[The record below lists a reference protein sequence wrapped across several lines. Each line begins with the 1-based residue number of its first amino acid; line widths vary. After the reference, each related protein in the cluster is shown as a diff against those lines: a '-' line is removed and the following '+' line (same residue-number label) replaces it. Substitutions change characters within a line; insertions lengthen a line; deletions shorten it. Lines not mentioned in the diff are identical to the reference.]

1 MYTRRTSSSSPS
13 TTPQW
18 KYDVF
23 LSFRGDDTRK
33 GFTDHLYETLRAQG
47 IITFRDD
54 RTISKGKAISREL
67 IAAIEESRFALIV
80 LSQNYAS
87 STWCLDELVHILKFM
102 EARETVLPI
111 FYYVDPS
118 HVRKQ
123 TGCFEK
129 AFTQLEE
136 RFSSDDKTRVQE
148 WRDALA
154 KVADF
159 SGWKAK
165 DWYETLLI
173 KDIIDVIW
181 KRLRPTSFTSVE
193 NSVGLDSS
201 MNSID
206 FLLGAG
212 VDDVRF
218 IGIWGMGG
226 IGKTTIARVVRERI
240 SPEFEFSIFLENVSD
255 NVQKGGLISQQRE
268 ILSRISMKTI
278 DIFDVHEGS
287 TMIRRLL
294 RHKKVLL
301 ILDDVTDSDHLDYL
315 AGKQEWFGSGSRV
328 LITTRNEHLLIEHEV
343 ERRFQVKRLNH
354 DDALKLFSWKA
365 FGKDHPEKNYID
377 LSSCVVSYADG
388 LPLAL
393 KVLGSFLRGRHA
405 SAWNSA
411 LGKLRDL
418 CNTVLGTLQISY
430 DDLDDR
436 EKKIFLDIA
445 CFFNGEKE
453 DRVIEILDSCGFC
466 AGIGIDVLIE
476 KSLLTNSYGTLWMH
490 QLLQE
495 MGREIVNRECLDEPG
510 NRSRLWRHEEGKHV
524 LSKTTG
530 TDAVES
536 ITMDKTGPVVHADAK
551 CFSRMKKLRLLNLA
565 NVNLSNDLEYLSDN
579 LRSLEWD
586 GYPSKYFPLHFNPEN
601 LLELNMCHSHIE
613 SFWTGVKL
621 LYNLKIIK
629 LSHSLNLVNTPD
641 FRGLPNLEYLILE
654 GCIRLYKVDPSLGML
669 ERITQINL
677 KDCKSLVH
685 LPRSV
690 YGLKSVKVLNLSGCS
705 KLDKL
710 PNELGN
716 AECLEEI
723 DVSGTAV
730 RELPSSIVQ
739 LKSLTVLNF
748 RGCKGSSPK
757 FWNLL
762 SLFQLFLS
770 LFQRFLIRSRVP
782 TPLLLPSLSG
792 LVSLKK
798 LTLSDCNLL
807 EVPNDLS
814 CLSSLTYL
822 DLSRNQFVSLPNGIS
837 LLSRLQF
844 LNLEYCERLQEL
856 PEVPQRVIAVV
867 NNCISLERIARGSTE
882 KFQWLRSTQYINCFK
897 FAETHDFRS
906 LVFTLLEQYDVEVPI
921 TEFVVPGN
929 EIPEWFSH
937 KSAEYI
943 YQKEWFNPQ
952 SVEYPL
958 SVELRPGWFTEKWMG
973 FAVCLTFAIQ
983 ERSPNCD
990 PPLEYRS
997 FDYNYT
1003 HIITCK
1009 VDINGKEMTARRC
1022 PFVVLNAE
1030 SGQAVSDHLWVVF
1043 FPRHFPQLWKGI
1055 SDQIESPSG
1064 TEWWQGI
1071 FGQTTFSISARVGHG
1086 VIVKQS
1092 AARLVYEGDLEE
1104 LDPRFRRGT
1113 RSNVSISE
1121 VDSEFPSYTNKDKIV
1136 DFQQMNGME
1145 PQQQ

>member
-1 MYTRRTSSSSPS
+1 M
-13 TTPQW
+13 
-18 KYDVF
+18 
-23 LSFRGDDTRK
+23 
-33 GFTDHLYETLRAQG
+33 
-47 IITFRDD
+47 
-54 RTISKGKAISREL
+54 L
-67 IAAIEESRFALIV
+67 ICYR
-80 LSQNYAS
+80 
-87 STWCLDELVHILKFM
+87 
-102 EARETVLPI
+102 
-111 FYYVDPS
+111 
-118 HVRKQ
+118 
-123 TGCFEK
+123 
-129 AFTQLEE
+129 
-136 RFSSDDKTRVQE
+136 
-148 WRDALA
+148 
-154 KVADF
+154 
-159 SGWKAK
+159 
-165 DWYETLLI
+165 YETLLI

-206 FLLGAG
+206 LLLGAG

-240 SPEFEFSIFLENVSD
+240 SPEFELSIFLENVSD

-287 TMIRRLL
+287 TMFRRLL
-294 RHKKVLL
+294 HHKKVLL
-301 ILDDVTDSDHLDYL
+301 ILDDVTNSDHLDYL

-328 LITTRNEHLLIEHEV
+328 LITTRNEHLLVEHGV
-343 ERRFQVKRLNH
+343 ERRFHVKRLNH

-365 FGKDHPEKNYID
+365 FGKDYPEKNYID

-393 KVLGSFLRGRHA
+393 KVLGSFLRGRHVT
-405 SAWNSA
+405 AWNSA

-430 DDLDDR
+430 NDLDDK

-445 CFFNGEKE
+445 CFFNGEKK
-453 DRVIEILDSCGFC
+453 DRVIEILDMYSCGFC
-466 AGIGIDVLIE
+466 ASIGIDVIIE

-490 QLLQE
+490 RLLQE

-510 NRSRLWRHEEGKHV
+510 NRSRLWCHEEAKHV
-524 LSKTTG
+524 LSKNTG

-536 ITMDKTGPVVHADAK
+536 ITMDKTGPVVHGDAK

-579 LRSLEWD
+579 LRSLEWA
-586 GYPSKYFPLHFNPEN
+586 GYPSKYFPSHFNPEK
-601 LLELNMCHSHIE
+601 LLELNMCHNHIE
-613 SFWTGVKL
+613 SFWTGVKI
-621 LYNLKIIK
+621 LYNLKVIK

-641 FRGLPNLEYLILE
+641 FRGCPNLEYLILE

-669 ERITQINL
+669 ERITHVNL

-705 KLDKL
+705 KLEKL

-716 AECLEEI
+716 AECLEEL
-723 DVSGTAV
+723 DVSGTAI
-730 RELPSSIVQ
+730 RQLPSSIVR

-748 RGCKGSSPK
+748 RGFVFPRLCSHAFVVAAFS
-757 FWNLL
+757 
-762 SLFQLFLS
+762 
-770 LFQRFLIRSRVP
+770 I
-782 TPLLLPSLSG
+782 
-792 LVSLKK
+792 
-798 LTLSDCNLL
+798 
-807 EVPNDLS
+807 
-814 CLSSLTYL
+814 LSSLTDL

-844 LNLEYCERLQEL
+844 FNLEYCERLQEL
-856 PEVPQRVIAVV
+856 PEVPQTVIAVV
-867 NNCISLERIARGSTE
+867 DNCISLERIARGSTE
-882 KFQWLRSTQYINCFK
+882 RCKLLLRAQCINCFK
-897 FAETHDFRS
+897 FAEMHNFRS
-906 LVFTLLEQYDVEVPI
+906 LVFTLLEQYVGEVPI
-921 TEFVVPGN
+921 TQDVFQFVVPGN
-929 EIPEWFSH
+929 EIPEWFNH

-943 YQKEWFNPQ
+943 YNEEEWFNPQ

-958 SVELRPGWFTEKWMG
+958 SVQLCPGWFTEKWMG
-973 FAVCLTFAIQ
+973 FAVCIAFGIQ

-990 PPLEYRS
+990 HALKYPR

-1009 VDINGKEMTARRC
+1009 VDINGKEMTARRR
-1022 PFVVLNAE
+1022 PFVFLNAE
-1030 SGQAVSDHLWVVF
+1030 LGQAVSDHLWVLF

-1055 SDQIESPSG
+1055 SDQVKLPSG

-1071 FGQTTFSISARVGHG
+1071 FGQITFSITARVGHG
-1086 VIVKQS
+1086 VIVKQC
-1092 AARLVYEGDLEE
+1092 AARLVYKGDLEE
-1104 LDPRFRRGT
+1104 LDPRFSCRT
-1113 RSNVSISE
+1113 RSNVTISE
-1121 VDSEFPSYTNKDKIV
+1121 ADSEFPSYTNK
-1136 DFQQMNGME
+1136 
-1145 PQQQ
+1145 

>member
-1 MYTRRTSSSSPS
+1 
-13 TTPQW
+13 
-18 KYDVF
+18 
-23 LSFRGDDTRK
+23 
-33 GFTDHLYETLRAQG
+33 
-47 IITFRDD
+47 
-54 RTISKGKAISREL
+54 
-67 IAAIEESRFALIV
+67 
-80 LSQNYAS
+80 
-87 STWCLDELVHILKFM
+87 
-102 EARETVLPI
+102 
-111 FYYVDPS
+111 
-118 HVRKQ
+118 
-123 TGCFEK
+123 
-129 AFTQLEE
+129 
-136 RFSSDDKTRVQE
+136 
-148 WRDALA
+148 
-154 KVADF
+154 
-159 SGWKAK
+159 
-165 DWYETLLI
+165 
-173 KDIIDVIW
+173 
-181 KRLRPTSFTSVE
+181 
-193 NSVGLDSS
+193 
-201 MNSID
+201 
-206 FLLGAG
+206 
-212 VDDVRF
+212 
-218 IGIWGMGG
+218 
-226 IGKTTIARVVRERI
+226 
-240 SPEFEFSIFLENVSD
+240 
-255 NVQKGGLISQQRE
+255 
-268 ILSRISMKTI
+268 
-278 DIFDVHEGS
+278 
-287 TMIRRLL
+287 
-294 RHKKVLL
+294 
-301 ILDDVTDSDHLDYL
+301 
-315 AGKQEWFGSGSRV
+315 
-328 LITTRNEHLLIEHEV
+328 
-343 ERRFQVKRLNH
+343 
-354 DDALKLFSWKA
+354 
-365 FGKDHPEKNYID
+365 
-377 LSSCVVSYADG
+377 
-388 LPLAL
+388 
-393 KVLGSFLRGRHA
+393 
-405 SAWNSA
+405 
-411 LGKLRDL
+411 
-418 CNTVLGTLQISY
+418 
-430 DDLDDR
+430 
-436 EKKIFLDIA
+436 
-445 CFFNGEKE
+445 
-453 DRVIEILDSCGFC
+453 
-466 AGIGIDVLIE
+466 
-476 KSLLTNSYGTLWMH
+476 
-490 QLLQE
+490 
-495 MGREIVNRECLDEPG
+495 
-510 NRSRLWRHEEGKHV
+510 
-524 LSKTTG
+524 
-530 TDAVES
+530 
-536 ITMDKTGPVVHADAK
+536 MDKTGPVVHADAK

-730 RELPSSIVQ
+730 RQLPSSIVQ

-844 LNLEYCERLQEL
+844 LNLEYCERLQEF

-882 KFQWLRSTQYINCFK
+882 KFQWLRSTQCINCFK

-973 FAVCLTFAIQ
+973 FAVCLAFAIQ

-1009 VDINGKEMTARRC
+1009 VDINGKEMTARSCGR
-1022 PFVVLNAE
+1022 VSAIRLNC
-1030 SGQAVSDHLWVVF
+1030 
-1043 FPRHFPQLWKGI
+1043 
-1055 SDQIESPSG
+1055 PSG

-1121 VDSEFPSYTNKDKIV
+1121 VDSEFPSYTNK
-1136 DFQQMNGME
+1136 
-1145 PQQQ
+1145 

>member
-1 MYTRRTSSSSPS
+1 M
-13 TTPQW
+13 
-18 KYDVF
+18 
-23 LSFRGDDTRK
+23 RG
-33 GFTDHLYETLRAQG
+33 
-47 IITFRDD
+47 
-54 RTISKGKAISREL
+54 
-67 IAAIEESRFALIV
+67 
-80 LSQNYAS
+80 
-87 STWCLDELVHILKFM
+87 
-102 EARETVLPI
+102 
-111 FYYVDPS
+111 
-118 HVRKQ
+118 
-123 TGCFEK
+123 
-129 AFTQLEE
+129 
-136 RFSSDDKTRVQE
+136 
-148 WRDALA
+148 
-154 KVADF
+154 
-159 SGWKAK
+159 
-165 DWYETLLI
+165 YETLLI

-181 KRLRPTSFTSVE
+181 KRLRPTSFTFVE

-206 FLLGAG
+206 LLLGVG

-240 SPEFEFSIFLENVSD
+240 SAEFEFSIFLENVSD

-268 ILSRISMKTI
+268 ILSSISMKTI

-301 ILDDVTDSDHLDYL
+301 ILDDVTNSDHLDYL

-328 LITTRNEHLLIEHEV
+328 LITTRNEHLLIEREV

-393 KVLGSFLRGRHA
+393 KVLGSFLRGRHV

-466 AGIGIDVLIE
+466 ACIGIDVLIE

-495 MGREIVNRECLDEPG
+495 MGRELVNRECLDEPG

-524 LSKTTG
+524 LSKNTG

-613 SFWTGVKL
+613 SFWTGVK
-621 LYNLKIIK
+621 
-629 LSHSLNLVNTPD
+629 
-641 FRGLPNLEYLILE
+641 
-654 GCIRLYKVDPSLGML
+654 
-669 ERITQINL
+669 
-677 KDCKSLVH
+677 
-685 LPRSV
+685 
-690 YGLKSVKVLNLSGCS
+690 
-705 KLDKL
+705 
-710 PNELGN
+710 
-716 AECLEEI
+716 
-723 DVSGTAV
+723 
-730 RELPSSIVQ
+730 
-739 LKSLTVLNF
+739 
-748 RGCKGSSPK
+748 
-757 FWNLL
+757 
-762 SLFQLFLS
+762 
-770 LFQRFLIRSRVP
+770 
-782 TPLLLPSLSG
+782 
-792 LVSLKK
+792 
-798 LTLSDCNLL
+798 
-807 EVPNDLS
+807 
-814 CLSSLTYL
+814 
-822 DLSRNQFVSLPNGIS
+822 
-837 LLSRLQF
+837 
-844 LNLEYCERLQEL
+844 
-856 PEVPQRVIAVV
+856 
-867 NNCISLERIARGSTE
+867 
-882 KFQWLRSTQYINCFK
+882 
-897 FAETHDFRS
+897 
-906 LVFTLLEQYDVEVPI
+906 
-921 TEFVVPGN
+921 
-929 EIPEWFSH
+929 
-937 KSAEYI
+937 
-943 YQKEWFNPQ
+943 KEWFNPQ

-973 FAVCLTFAIQ
+973 FAVCLVFAIQ

-990 PPLEYRS
+990 PALDYPS

-1009 VDINGKEMTARRC
+1009 VDINGKEMTARRR
-1022 PFVVLNAE
+1022 PFAVLNAE
-1030 SGQAVSDHLWVVF
+1030 SGQAVSDHLWVIF

-1055 SDQIESPSG
+1055 SDQIELPSG
-1064 TEWWQGI
+1064 TEGWQGI
-1071 FGQTTFSISARVGHG
+1071 FGQITFSITARVGHG

-1121 VDSEFPSYTNKDKIV
+1121 VDSQTRRN
-1136 DFQQMNGME
+1136 
-1145 PQQQ
+1145 

>member
-1 MYTRRTSSSSPS
+1 MHTGSTSTFSPS
-13 TTPQW
+13 TTPQR

-47 IITFRDD
+47 IVTFRDEPK
-54 RTISKGKAISREL
+54 ISKGKAISREL
-67 IAAIEESRFALIV
+67 TAAIEGSRFALIV

-87 STWCLDELVHILKFM
+87 STWCLDELLHILKFM
-102 EARETVLPI
+102 EAREAVLPI

-136 RFSSDDKTRVQE
+136 RFSSDDKTKVQE

-206 FLLGAG
+206 LLLGAG

-240 SPEFEFSIFLENVSD
+240 SPEFELSIFLENVSD
-255 NVQKGGLISQQRE
+255 NVQKG
-268 ILSRISMKTI
+268 
-278 DIFDVHEGS
+278 S
-287 TMIRRLL
+287 TMIRRLFH
-294 RHKKVLL
+294 HKKVLL
-301 ILDDVTDSDHLDYL
+301 ILDDVTISDHLDYL

-328 LITTRNEHLLIEHEV
+328 LITTRNEHLLVEHGV
-343 ERRFQVKRLNH
+343 ERRFHVKRLNH
-354 DDALKLFSWKA
+354 DDALKLFT
-365 FGKDHPEKNYID
+365 
-377 LSSCVVSYADG
+377 
-388 LPLAL
+388 L
-393 KVLGSFLRGRHA
+393 KVLGSFLRGRHVT
-405 SAWNSA
+405 AWNSA

-430 DDLDDR
+430 DDLDDK

-445 CFFNGEKE
+445 CFFNGEKK

-466 AGIGIDVLIE
+466 ASIGIDVIIE

-490 QLLQE
+490 RLLQE

-510 NRSRLWRHEEGKHV
+510 NRSRLWCHEEAKHV
-524 LSKTTG
+524 LSKNTG

-536 ITMDKTGPVVHADAK
+536 ITMDKTGPVVHGDAK

-565 NVNLSNDLEYLSDN
+565 NANLSNDLEYLSDN
-579 LRSLEWD
+579 LRSLEWA
-586 GYPSKYFPLHFNPEN
+586 GYPSKYFPSHFNPEN

-613 SFWTGVKL
+613 SFWTGVKI
-621 LYNLKIIK
+621 LYNLKVIK

-641 FRGLPNLEYLILE
+641 FRGFPNLEYLILE

-669 ERITQINL
+669 EKITQVNL

-705 KLDKL
+705 KLEKL

-716 AECLEEI
+716 AECLEEL
-723 DVSGTAV
+723 DVSGTAI
-730 RELPSSIVQ
+730 RQLPSSVVQ
-739 LKSLTVLNF
+739 LKSLTVFNF
-748 RGCKGSSPK
+748 RGSISNKKSRSHS
-757 FWNLL
+757 FVAAL
-762 SLFQLFLS
+762 SIWFGFL
-770 LFQRFLIRSRVP
+770 
-782 TPLLLPSLSG
+782 
-792 LVSLKK
+792 LKK
-798 LTLSDCNLL
+798 LILSDCNLL

-814 CLSSLTYL
+814 CLSSLTDL

-856 PEVPQRVIAVV
+856 PEVPQTVIVV
-867 NNCISLERIARGSTE
+867 VDNCISLERIARGSTE
-882 KFQWLRSTQYINCFK
+882 RCKLLLRTQCINCFK
-897 FAETHDFRS
+897 FAEMHDFRS
-906 LVFTLLEQYDVEVPI
+906 LEVPI
-921 TEFVVPGN
+921 TQDVFQFVVPGN
-929 EIPEWFSH
+929 EIPEWFNH
-937 KSAEYI
+937 KSAQYI
-943 YQKEWFNPQ
+943 YNEEEWFNPQ

-958 SVELRPGWFTEKWMG
+958 SVQLRPGWFTEKWMG
-973 FAVCLTFAIQ
+973 FAVCIAFAIQ

-990 PPLEYRS
+990 HALKYTRY
-997 FDYNYT
+997 DYNYT

-1009 VDINGKEMTARRC
+1009 VDINGKEMTARRR
-1022 PFVVLNAE
+1022 PFVFLNAE
-1030 SGQAVSDHLWVVF
+1030 LGQAVSDHLSVLF

-1055 SDQIESPSG
+1055 IDQVKLPSG
-1064 TEWWQGI
+1064 KEWWQGI
-1071 FGQTTFSISARVGHG
+1071 FGQITFSIMARVGHG
-1086 VIVKQS
+1086 VIVKQC

-1104 LDPRFRRGT
+1104 LDPRFSHRT

-1121 VDSEFPSYTNKDKIV
+1121 VDSEFPSYTN
-1136 DFQQMNGME
+1136 N
-1145 PQQQ
+1145 